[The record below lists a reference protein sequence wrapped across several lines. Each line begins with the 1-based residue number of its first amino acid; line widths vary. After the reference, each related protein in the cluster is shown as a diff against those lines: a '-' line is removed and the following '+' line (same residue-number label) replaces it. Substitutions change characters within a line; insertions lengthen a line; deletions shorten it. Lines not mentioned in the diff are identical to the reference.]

1 MTSSSQ
7 TKDERRTHQRVNDP
21 SIRLKFEEKA
31 YTSATWSLGGALIE
45 NYEGEL
51 STGALLTITEIGLS
65 RGVMTPVNI
74 RARVIR
80 SDSGTG
86 HLALQMLELDQP
98 GYAIL
103 QKLLAKKMAMLRG

>member
-1 MTSSSQ
+1 MTSSSN
-7 TKDERRTHQRVNDP
+7 TNNERRSHERVSDP
-21 SIRLKFEEKA
+21 VIRLKIEAKV
-31 YTSATWSLGGALIE
+31 YTSETWSLGGALVE
-45 NYEGEL
+45 DYDGEL
-51 STGALLTITEIGLS
+51 STGSLLTISEIGLS

-80 SDSGTG
+80 SDSSAG

-103 QKLLAKKMAMLRG
+103 QKLLAKKMQLLRS